1 MTTLPTPFEPGRL
14 AAAAE
19 LADRLAQS
27 QFVPTAFRGKPSD
40 VLSAVLYGLELG
52 LGPLQALRVIAIV
65 NGRPAV
71 YGDGLLAIC
80 QRHPAWQGIDEH
92 LEGEGDARR
101 AICTV
106 RRAPDQ
112 VVTRTFSVAD
122 ARRAQLWGKAGPWS
136 QYPERMLQMRA
147 RSWALRDAFAD
158 ALCGLVAVEEAADVP
173 DTAETPPRT
182 ATAADAIRARLRQPE
197 VIATAEPVEEPTT
210 PPPAAPPAEDGREV
224 VVDEPPRA
232 PRRRLLSIVDH
243 DGSTLS
249 VVSTARH
256 WAAGVRQHQDRLAT
270 ATAEEQFAFARHNIA
285 TARVLAE
292 KFPGA
297 PEVAEALAALER
309 WLPPEDSPDAADTAD
324 GETGEPDP
332 EQDTLL

>member
-65 NGRPAV
+65 NGRPAIW
-71 YGDGLLAIC
+71 GDGLLAIC
-80 QRHPAWQGIDEH
+80 QRHPAYQGIDEH
-92 LEGEGDARR
+92 LEGEGEQRR
-101 AICTV
+101 AVCTV

-112 VVTRTFSVAD
+112 IVTRTFSVAD

-173 DTAETPPRT
+173 DTADTPPRT
-182 ATAADAIRARLRQPE
+182 ATAAEAIRARLRQPE

-210 PPPAAPPAEDGREV
+210 PAPAAPPAEDGTEFV
-224 VVDEPPRA
+224 ADAPPRA

-256 WAAGVRQHQDRLAT
+256 WAAGVRQHQERLAA
-270 ATAEEQFAFARHNIA
+270 ATVEERFGFARNNIA
-285 TARVLAE
+285 TARALAE

-297 PEVAEALAALER
+297 PEVAEALTALER
-309 WLPPEDSPDAADTAD
+309 WLPPEDRPDAADTAD
-324 GETGEPDP
+324 ADAGEPDP